1 MNTEHRT
8 PNHNIRTRGFTLAEA
23 IMATIVLGIAATGV
37 LLPFASG
44 AKVRAEGVRMTMA
57 ANLASDLIEKII
69 NTSFDEIEDFVVEH
83 QEDTFTDPMYANF
96 SRGASCDYVYV
107 PQQAPREPS
116 QCNFIRATVWV
127 KYNGR
132 EIVDIK
138 RLISR

>member
-1 MNTEHRT
+1 MGLPPQRTMNTEHRT

-83 QEDTFTDPMYANF
+83 QEDTFTEI
-96 SRGASCDYVYV
+96 G
-107 PQQAPREPS
+107 
-116 QCNFIRATVWV
+116 RAHV
-127 KYNGR
+127 
-132 EIVDIK
+132 
-138 RLISR
+138 